1 MSKLLFYYNKL
12 LNQLPYIPR
21 TISLIYKASKNITVS
36 WFFLILIQGLLP
48 LIFIYTV
55 KNFIDTINN
64 TKPLK
69 ESDLLYSV
77 LPQLSV
83 VVLII
88 FLSEILKTVTKNIRI
103 YQGELVRD
111 HIQGEIHRKSLS
123 LDLSFFESSEFY
135 NKLYRAKIDAISRPV
150 ALLEN
155 LGQLIQNSIT
165 LISVLSVLFLYKWWI
180 PLLLILGFIP
190 VLPLLIYQTLKF
202 HEWKTKSTIE
212 QRKILYYDYL
222 LTERESA
229 AEIRL
234 FNLGNYFQ
242 NLFIN
247 TTSNLRNQYKKINN
261 KQLVLEFF
269 SVSIGL
275 VIFSFIIVWSLFE
288 ALNGRISVGSIVM
301 IYLALDKAQKSV
313 NILFT
318 NITETYKNIM
328 FIENLFEFLD
338 IKINNRV
345 ENKESMPFIINNSI
359 KINNVFFKYPFS
371 DRTALNGLNMVI
383 NSGKITAIVG
393 TNGAGKSTLI
403 KMLCRFYDPES
414 GNIEVDGI
422 DYKNFSKE
430 EIQKNTVVLFQ
441 DYLKFNMKVSE
452 NIGLGNYTGIFPSM
466 EEIKKA
472 AENSGSISA
481 INRLDNKFDNM
492 LGRWFQGAELSIG
505 EWQKIAL
512 ARVFIKDAELI
523 IFDEPTSAMDSW
535 AEAEWIERFK
545 ERVKGHTSV
554 IITHR
559 FTTAMQADMIYVMDK
574 GKVIE
579 EGTHQELMALNGE
592 YAKSWK
598 KQINNE
604 NIFN

>member
-36 WFFLILIQGLLP
+36 WFLLILIQGLLP

-111 HIQGEIHRKSLS
+111 HIQGEIHKKSLS

-234 FNLGNYFQ
+234 FNLGNYFE

-452 NIGLGNYTGIFPSM
+452 NIGLGNYTGVFPSM

-512 ARVFIKDAELI
+512 ARVFIKDAEFI
-523 IFDEPTSAMDSW
+523 IFDEPTSSMDSW

-604 NIFN
+604 NILN